1 MTEQEHPSSHPWA
14 RLVTWGLVL
23 ALIALPVVWL
33 DVYLLATDDASAEY
47 LVGRYSLLLGV
58 AAAVMLVIERLR
70 RLTAWAA
77 LSATARSPGSGS
89 SSARVLDTGASAYPW
104 VIAGAAVVA
113 AVTAGMPGPHRA
125 AAVRTAVLLAVTT
138 GIGLLGLA

>member
-14 RLVTWGLVL
+14 GLVTWGLVL

-33 DVYLLATDDASAEY
+33 DVYLLATEDASAQY
-47 LVGRYSLLLGV
+47 VVGRYSLLLGPASAV
-58 AAAVMLVIERLR
+58 ALVVERLR
-70 RLTAWAA
+70 RETPWAA
-77 LSATARSPGSGS
+77 LAGTVLAWLGVVLGK
-89 SSARVLDTGASAYPW
+89 VLDTGASAYPW

-113 AVTAGMPGPHRA
+113 AVTAGMPGAHRA

-138 GIGLLGLA
+138 GVGLLGLA

>member
-1 MTEQEHPSSHPWA
+1 MTEQEHPSSQPWA

-23 ALIALPVVWL
+23 ALVTLPVVWL

-47 LVGRYSLLLGV
+47 LVGRYSLLLGA

-70 RLTAWAA
+70 RLTPWAA
-77 LSATARSPGSGS
+77 LSATVLAWVGVVLGK
-89 SSARVLDTGASAYPW
+89 VLDTGASAYPW

-113 AVTAGMPGPHRA
+113 AVTAGMPGAHRA

>member
-14 RLVTWGLVL
+14 RLVTWGVVL
-23 ALIALPVVWL
+23 ALVALPVVWL

-77 LSATARSPGSGS
+77 LSATALAWLGVVLG
-89 SSARVLDTGASAYPW
+89 RVLETGASAYPW

-113 AVTAGMPGPHRA
+113 AVTAGMPGPHRGA
-125 AAVRTAVLLAVTT
+125 SVRTAVLLAVTT

>member
-1 MTEQEHPSSHPWA
+1 MTELEHPSSHPRA
-14 RLVTWGLVL
+14 GLVTWGLVL

-33 DVYLLATDDASAEY
+33 DVYLLATDDASAQY
-47 LVGRYSLLLGV
+47 LVGRYSLLLGA

-77 LSATARSPGSGS
+77 LSATALAWLGVVLG
-89 SSARVLDTGASAYPW
+89 RVLDTGASAYPW

>member
-1 MTEQEHPSSHPWA
+1 MTAQEHPSPHPRA
-14 RLVTWGLVL
+14 GLVTWGLVL
-23 ALIALPVVWL
+23 ALVTLPVVWL

-47 LVGRYSLLLGV
+47 LVGRYSLLLGA

-70 RLTAWAA
+70 RLTPWAA
-77 LSATARSPGSGS
+77 LSATVLGK
-89 SSARVLDTGASAYPW
+89 VLDTGASAYPW

-113 AVTAGMPGPHRA
+113 AVTAGMPGAHRA